1 MRLKL
6 GHALITAKAAALA
19 ALTLAAPIGAQTV
32 GGFETRAT
40 SVYVRDLTTGIV
52 LLEKSADV
60 PLPPASM
67 SKLMTLLMLFEALE
81 DGRMTLDTTFTVSE
95 RAHAMGG
102 SRMFLEMTDRPT
114 ALDLI
119 RGIAV
124 KSGNDATVV
133 VAEGLAGTEEA
144 FAQLATRRARELGM
158 RNTTIANSSGWPHP
172 DHLMSKR
179 DLGILAEHIIT
190 TYPQY
195 YPYLSEREFTWNGIT
210 QPNRVPLLG
219 AGVGLDG
226 LKTGFTSAAGYSL
239 TGSAR
244 QGERRIV
251 FAFGGLESERARLQ
265 EAEAIINWAFRQFA
279 SVRVGSQGQVMTD
292 APVWLGASPTVPL
305 VLAQHA
311 DILVP
316 AIGARDLSARVAY
329 DSPIPAPIVAGTQLG
344 TLIIDIPD
352 MGETRLPLVA
362 GADVAEGGF
371 ALRAQASAQRLL
383 SMVLG
388 NAREA
393 MN

>member
-1 MRLKL
+1 MHKGLRQAI
-6 GHALITAKAAALA
+6 ALSTSAMVAMMGLSSQVS
-19 ALTLAAPIGAQTV
+19 AQAV
-32 GGFETRAT
+32 GGFETSA
-40 SVYVRDLTTGIV
+40 SSAYVRDLRTGTV
-52 LLEKSADV
+52 LLDKAADV

-67 SKLMTLLMLFEALE
+67 SKLMTLLMLFEAIE
-81 DGRMTLDTTFTVSE
+81 DGRTTMETTFTVSP
-95 RAHAMGG
+95 RAYQMGG
-102 SRMFLEMTDRPT
+102 SRMFLEPTDRPT
-114 ALDLI
+114 AEDLI

-124 KSGNDATVV
+124 LSGNDASVV

-158 RNTTIANSSGWPHP
+158 RNTTLANSSGWPHP

-190 TYPQY
+190 AYPQY
-195 YPYLSEREFTWNGIT
+195 YPYLAEREFTWNGIT

-219 AGVGLDG
+219 AGIGLDG

-239 TGSAR
+239 TGSVR

-251 FAFGGLESERARLQ
+251 FAFGGLDSERARVQ

-279 SVRVGSQGQVMTD
+279 MVNVGEAGAIMAE
-292 APVWLGASPTVPL
+292 APVWLGDSQTVSL
-305 VLAQHA
+305 VLQESAE
-311 DILVP
+311 ILMP
-316 AIGARDLSARVAY
+316 AIGSRDLEARVVY
-329 DSPIPAPIVAGTQLG
+329 DSPLPAPITAGETLG
-344 TLIIDIPD
+344 TLIVTIPE

-371 ALRAQASAQRLL
+371 AVRATASAQRLMN
-383 SMVLG
+383 MVLG
-388 NAREA
+388 SAREA

>member
-1 MRLKL
+1 MRFRR
-6 GHALITAKAAALA
+6 AIIMTKAVLLA
-19 ALTLAAPIGAQTV
+19 AVTFAAPAIGQGV

-40 SVYVRDLTTGIV
+40 SAYVRDLNTGTV
-52 LLEKSADV
+52 LLELAADV

-95 RAHAMGG
+95 RAHRMGG
-102 SRMFLEMTDRPT
+102 SRMFLETRDRPT

-158 RNTTIANSSGWPHP
+158 RSTTIANSSGWPDP
-172 DHLMSKR
+172 NHLMSKR
-179 DLGILAEHIIT
+179 DLGILAEYMIT
-190 TYPQY
+190 NYPQY

-219 AGVGLDG
+219 AGIGLDG

-239 TGSAR
+239 TGSAQ
-244 QGERRIV
+244 QGDRRIV
-251 FAFGGLESERARLQ
+251 FAFGGLESERARVQ

-279 SVRVGSQGQVMTD
+279 MVGVGEAGQVMAT
-292 APVWLGASPTVPL
+292 APVWLGESATVPL
-305 VLAQHA
+305 VLGESAE
-311 DILVP
+311 ILVP
-316 AIGARDLSARVAY
+316 AIGPRDVEARIVY
-329 DSPIPAPIVAGTQLG
+329 DSPLPAPIAAGQTVGHLVVS
-344 TLIIDIPD
+344 IPE

-371 ALRAQASAQRLL
+371 AVRAQASAQRLMA
-383 SMVLG
+383 MVLG
-388 NAREA
+388 SAREA